1 MATTG
6 ATFLNYII
14 LTYLI
19 GVGIYLFAEFVFW
32 DSYLMPSKYTDKH
45 QESVYVKS
53 VEIPDCD
60 IIDVLDKDCGI
71 QVKRFKYHLFDRYRI
86 GLFWKNGD
94 SVVVTRPGL
103 ENYDWLFKW
112 LCIDYDSPRAIKE
125 LIEKYIVSGLM
136 LTDVQR
142 DHNLEIPKFES
153 LGELSMKLQL
163 GNTTNEKLA

>member
-1 MATTG
+1 MVTTG
-6 ATFLNYII
+6 AIFLNCIV
-14 LTYLI
+14 LTYLM

-45 QESVYVKS
+45 KESVYVKS
-53 VEIPDCD
+53 IEIPDCN

-86 GLFWKNGD
+86 GLFWENGD
-94 SVVVTRPGL
+94 SVLVTGPS
-103 ENYDWLFKW
+103 WLFKW
-112 LCIDYDSPRAIKE
+112 MCIDYDSPRAIKE

-136 LTDVQR
+136 LTDVWR
-142 DHNLEIPKFES
+142 DHNLEIPKFDS

-163 GNTTNEKLA
+163 GNTNDEKLV